1 MKGNQPTLETRC
13 LKIIT
18 NQKAGDL
25 FETTEMAHGRFE
37 YRKTETYELSG
48 RNSLGVEWGEY
59 VQTLIAVTR
68 ERHVYDTKTKTN
80 KLSQEVSL
88 YLASFSGS
96 AEMFHQAIRDHWGIE
111 NRNHYVRDETMGE
124 DKSRIRKNPQ
134 NFSKLRSLALN
145 LMRKNKIENICNES
159 YRNALRFSNVLKKY
173 SNWI

>member
-80 KLSQEVSL
+80 KVSVEVSL
-88 YLASFSGS
+88 YLASFIDS
-96 AEMFHQAIRDHWGIE
+96 AEIFHQAIRDHWGIE

-145 LMRKNKIENICNES
+145 LMRKNKIENIDNEV
-159 YRNALRFSNVLKKY
+159 YGNVLRFSRVLKKY